1 MFKELNPLIHSQLRL
16 AIMTLLLSVEEA
28 DFTYLKEK
36 TNATSGN
43 LSVQLDK
50 LSSAGYIKVNKDFV
64 GKSLYLVCHR
74 CLTFVCS
81 FHCQEASSVLLPPVL
96 CSAMPISGFLVLP
109 C

>member
-43 LSVQLDK
+43 LSVCR
-50 LSSAGYIKVNKDFV
+50 Y
-64 GKSLYLVCHR
+64 
-74 CLTFVCS
+74 
-81 FHCQEASSVLLPPVL
+81 
-96 CSAMPISGFLVLP
+96 
-109 C
+109 